1 MCTRLFILLAI
12 ATLTLLG
19 TGCGSSNGY
28 YPVVGKVLHN
38 GEPARGATVY
48 FYPQEPTDRM
58 KEHVPQGVVGDD
70 GSFTL
75 ASPAGAGARP
85 GSYAVLI
92 EWKKDAGQFR
102 GRGPGLNSPDRF
114 NGRFMDPKRPVFQA
128 EVKSEKNQLP
138 AFELQ

>member
-1 MCTRLFILLAI
+1 MCARLLIFLAI
-12 ATLTLLG
+12 ASLTLLG
-19 TGCGSSNGY
+19 SGCSGSNGY
-28 YPVVGKVLHN
+28 YPVTGKVLHQ

-48 FYPQEPTDRM
+48 FYSQEQTDRM

-75 ASPAGAGARP
+75 ASPAGSGARP

-92 EWKKDAGQFR
+92 EWKKGAGQFR
-102 GRGPGLNSPDRF
+102 GRGPGLGSPDRF
-114 NGRFMDPKRPVFQA
+114 NGRFMDPKRPVFRT
-128 EVKSEKNQLP
+128 EVKPDKNHLP

>member
-1 MCTRLFILLAI
+1 MCHRQFLFLTLASC
-12 ATLTLLG
+12 TLLG
-19 TGCGSSNGY
+19 SGCGGSNGY
-28 YPVVGKVLHN
+28 YPVAGKVLHH

-48 FYPQEPTDRM
+48 FYAQEQTDPM
-58 KEHVPQGVVGDD
+58 HEHVPQGVVGDD

-92 EWKKDAGQFR
+92 EWKKDAGLLR

-114 NGRFMDPKRPVFQA
+114 KGRFMDPKRPAFRA
-128 EVKSEKNQLP
+128 EVKPEKNQLP
-138 AFELQ
+138 PFELQ